1 MQETTEKRI
10 TNVNEGSHS
19 ADIDDMTTKP
29 PLFVSYFR
37 VSTARQG
44 ASGLGIEAQQRA
56 VAVHVSQTGG
66 RELASFTEI
75 ESGKNNE
82 RPKLAEAMERCRLTG
97 AVLLIAKLDRLSRD
111 AHFLLGLEKA
121 GIDFIAADMPNANR
135 LTVGIMALVAQ
146 QEREAISARTKAA
159 LAEAKARGQKLGGY
173 RTGAPK
179 VDYRQALRARQKA
192 AETFK
197 ADVGPIVAGLRKE
210 GCSLRQIAL
219 KMTEK
224 GIRTAKGGTW
234 TAATVSRLLQD

>member
-1 MQETTEKRI
+1 MSTTVHIQR
-10 TNVNEGSHS
+10 TQ
-19 ADIDDMTTKP
+19 DDMTTTA
-29 PLFVSYFR
+29 PLFISYFR
-37 VSTARQG
+37 VSTTRQG

-56 VAVHVSQTGG
+56 VALHVAQTGG

-82 RPKLAEAMERCRLTG
+82 RPKLSEAMERCRLTG

-173 RTGAPK
+173 RPGARK
-179 VDYRQALRARQKA
+179 VDYRLSIEARQKA
-192 AETFK
+192 AEAFR
-197 ADVGPIVAGLRKE
+197 ASIGPMVAGLREE
-210 GCSLRQIAL
+210 GMSLRQIAER
-219 KMTEK
+219 MTEL
-224 GIRTAKGGTW
+224 GIKTSKGGTW
-234 TAATVSRLLQD
+234 TAATVSRVLIS

>member
-1 MQETTEKRI
+1 MSTTVHIQR
-10 TNVNEGSHS
+10 TQ
-19 ADIDDMTTKP
+19 DDMTTTG

-56 VAVHVSQTGG
+56 VAAHVAQTGG

-159 LAEAKARGQKLGGY
+159 LAEAKARGKKLGGY
-173 RTGAPK
+173 RTGARK
-179 VDYRQALRARQKA
+179 VDFRLSIEARQRA
-192 AETFK
+192 AEAFK
-197 ADVGPIVAGLRKE
+197 ADVAPIVAGLRKE

>member
-1 MQETTEKRI
+1 
-10 TNVNEGSHS
+10 
-19 ADIDDMTTKP
+19 MTTTA
-29 PLFVSYFR
+29 PLFISYFR

-56 VAVHVSQTGG
+56 VAIHVAQTGG

-82 RPKLAEAMERCRLTG
+82 RPQLVEAMTRCRLTG

-173 RTGAPK
+173 RPGAGK
-179 VDYRQALRARQKA
+179 VDYRLSIEARQKA
-192 AETFK
+192 AEAFR
-197 ADVGPIVAGLRKE
+197 ASIGPMVAGLREE
-210 GCSLRQIAL
+210 GMSLRQIAER
-219 KMTEK
+219 MTEQ
-224 GIRTAKGGTW
+224 GIKTSKGGTW
-234 TAATVSRLLQD
+234 TAATVSRILDGSIYSRI

>member
-1 MQETTEKRI
+1 
-10 TNVNEGSHS
+10 
-19 ADIDDMTTKP
+19 MTTTA
-29 PLFVSYFR
+29 PLFISYFR

-56 VAVHVSQTGG
+56 VALHVAQTGG

-82 RPKLAEAMERCRLTG
+82 RPKLAEAIERCRLTG

-159 LAEAKARGQKLGGY
+159 LAEAKARGKKLGGY
-173 RTGAPK
+173 RPGARK
-179 VDYRQALRARQKA
+179 VDYRLSIEARQKA
-192 AETFK
+192 AEAFR
-197 ADVGPIVAGLRKE
+197 ASIGPMVAGLREE
-210 GCSLRQIAL
+210 GMSLRQIAER
-219 KMTEK
+219 MTEQ
-224 GIRTAKGGTW
+224 GIRTSKGGMW
-234 TAATVSRLLQD
+234 TAATVSRVLAVS